1 MIHIERGKIDTFQV
15 GDFSDITRIERN
27 SHTFLFEIENKNPRW
42 ISIWLAPIIKN
53 SV

>member
-27 SHTFLFEIENKNPRW
+27 SHTFFFEIENKSPRW
-42 ISIWLAPIIKN
+42 RERLPRIYYKK
-53 SV
+53 